1 MAKPYA
7 SEMDQLGSTLDWI
20 CRTDI
25 SDLENSLRTACSL
38 PMVAIGSGGSLSA
51 AYGLAGKHRQYAKKI
66 SAVSTPL
73 EVVREPIERQS
84 TNWLL
89 SAGGR
94 NVDILAAVKALIA
107 REPAH
112 LVVMTGRDDTKLT
125 EICKAHPFVDLH
137 IFPPPAGKDG
147 FLATNSLFGFSGLIE
162 RAYAALFQQTEVW
175 NDTADVLRRTILTS
189 GESGPKL
196 KERTDALWQR
206 ATTVVLYGPST
217 SLGAIDLES
226 KFTEAALGSIQLAD
240 FRNFAHGRHHWLAKR
255 GNDSGVLALVAPED
269 KKLAEK
275 TLALLPD
282 DIPQVTIELPGGS
295 SAGLASLLAAFELT
309 GLAGTAH
316 DIDPGRPGV
325 PMFGRHLY
333 RLNPPREKAPKPQH
347 GLSPRDVVAIERK
360 STRTVEWLERAEK
373 LSFWQQELTQF
384 RDGILAEQ
392 FQAIV
397 LDYDGTVV
405 ETRARRDPPSE
416 RISQKLVEMLEA
428 DIWVCFATGRGK
440 SVRIALQNVIPKH
453 LWDKVLIGYYNGAE
467 IGSLKDD
474 LIPDGKPVVGEALEK
489 TAEFLKADEDLV
501 NISEQE
507 DRKFQITVTGKG
519 NTDPK
524 HLFDRVIAS
533 LTRAGLNDVNV
544 VSSGHSIDI
553 LSPTVSKT
561 NVAKAL
567 RRINGAASILSIGD
581 SGGLNGND
589 HDLLAGPFSLGVDNV
604 SSDPATCWN
613 LGSRGQ
619 RGPEI
624 LAEYLASI
632 ECTDGAFKFRKGAL
646 K

>member
-25 SDLENSLRTACSL
+25 SGLQNSLRTSCSL

-73 EVVREPIERQS
+73 EIVREPIERQS

-107 REPAH
+107 REPSH

-125 EICKAHPFVDLH
+125 EICRAHPFVDLH

-162 RAYAALFQQTEVW
+162 RAYAALFQKTESW
-175 NDTADVLRRTILTS
+175 NNTADILRRTILTPS
-189 GESGPKL
+189 DSRPRL

-206 ATTVVLYGPST
+206 STTVVLYGPST

-282 DIPQVTIELPGGS
+282 DIPQVAIDLPGDG

-316 DIDPGRPGV
+316 GIDPGRPGV

-333 RLNPPREKAPKPQH
+333 RLRPPRETTAKPSH

-360 STRTVEWLERAEK
+360 SASAIEWLEKAGK
-373 LSFWQQELTQF
+373 LSYWQQKLALF
-384 RDGILAEQ
+384 RDSILAEN

-397 LDYDGTVV
+397 LDYDGTIV
-405 ETRARRDPPSE
+405 ETRSRRDPPNE
-416 RISQKLVEMLEA
+416 RILQKLLEMLEA
-428 DIWVCFATGRGK
+428 DIWICFATGRGK
-440 SVRIALQNVIPKH
+440 SVRIALQSVIPTQH
-453 LWDKVLIGYYNGAE
+453 WEKVLIGYYNGAE

-474 LIPDGKPVVGEALEK
+474 LVPDGNPTAGEALQKAAKVLK
-489 TAEFLKADEDLV
+489 TDEQLIDL
-501 NISEQE
+501 SEQE
-507 DRKFQITVTGKG
+507 VRKFQVTLTSKG
-519 NTDPK
+519 NTDPE
-524 HLFDRVIAS
+524 HLFSRVMELLA
-533 LTRAGLNDVNV
+533 RARLNDVNV
-544 VSSGHSIDI
+544 VRSGHSIDI

-561 NVAKAL
+561 NVAHAL
-567 RRINGAASILSIGD
+567 RKRRGAVSILSIGD
-581 SGGLNGND
+581 SAGLNGND
-589 HDLLAGPFSLGVDNV
+589 QDLLAEPFSLGVDKIN
-604 SSDPATCWN
+604 SDPATCWN

-624 LAEYLASI
+624 LVEYLDAI
-632 ECTDGAFKFRKGAL
+632 ECIDGAFKFRKGAL